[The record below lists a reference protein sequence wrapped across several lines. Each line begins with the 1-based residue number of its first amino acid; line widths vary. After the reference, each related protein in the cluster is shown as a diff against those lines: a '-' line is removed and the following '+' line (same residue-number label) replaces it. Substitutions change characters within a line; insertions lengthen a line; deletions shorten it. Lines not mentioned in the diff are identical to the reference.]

1 MTKVYAG
8 KVEFESIEDYLAAME
23 AQEQRRAPFKAE
35 AETLAD
41 EFIDYLDEQ
50 GLSKRTIRKHGQNIE
65 IFIVYLTQYTDADDF
80 ATVRKGVVNTEFFR
94 WYRRK
99 VLNRLDQASRVMK
112 QCLATMSSEDLDFRA
127 LVNQQLYQVHKRLAR
142 SGIRAGDKSKE
153 LANGLGMSRT
163 VTTLANELETAFA
176 LSEAYQRKGEFS
188 NAALQLR
195 SVVGTYG
202 HYEYPIP
209 SLLSGDMNRLR
220 KKQKD

>member
-8 KVEFESIEDYLAAME
+8 NVEFESMEDYLVAME
-23 AQEQRRAPFKAE
+23 AWEQHRAPFKAQ

-99 VLNRLDQASRVMK
+99 VLDRLDQASLQSTTK
-112 QCLATMSSEDLDFRA
+112 KFFKFLAERKDIYNEK
-127 LVNQQLYQVHKRLAR
+127 V
-142 SGIRAGDKSKE
+142 
-153 LANGLGMSRT
+153 LGK
-163 VTTLANELETAFA
+163 
-176 LSEAYQRKGEFS
+176 RKG
-188 NAALQLR
+188 
-195 SVVGTYG
+195 
-202 HYEYPIP
+202 
-209 SLLSGDMNRLR
+209 
-220 KKQKD
+220 